1 MTQTI
6 YDKSKSDRG
15 VSAQA
20 RPRAHNL
27 DIPPEL
33 LRETPPDL
41 PEVAELTSVRH
52 YTSLS
57 QKNFSIDTRF
67 YPLGSCTMKYNPRAA
82 HKAAMAEGFLS
93 RHPLLPDEYNQG
105 FLEARVELEH
115 QLQKL
120 TGMAAVSLTP
130 MAGAQGEFAGLAIIR
145 AYLRSEGE
153 GERDEILVPEAAHGT
168 NPASAAMC
176 GFKVREIPLEK
187 SGDIDEQALFAA
199 LSNRTAGLM
208 LTNPS
213 TCGLFERRIGEIAEH
228 VHAAGGLLYYDGAN
242 LNAIIGRARPADM
255 GFDVIHMNLHKT
267 FATPHGGGGPGA
279 GPIGVVERLKPFLPL
294 PYTRRRTDGLLELE
308 GRYELAHESHPSST
322 GRLSAWGGNSNV
334 LIRALA
340 YIRLLGGE
348 GLRRVS
354 DHAVLAAAYVA
365 KRLSDAGF
373 ELAWPDRRV
382 THEFVISLK
391 KESKAYGVSA
401 LDFSKRLLDYGVHPP
416 TNYFPLLVPECFL
429 IEPTET
435 EPIEELDAFVDAM
448 IAIRD
453 EAAKDPNILKDAPH
467 TLPVSRLDEVRA
479 VKELDLR
486 QRGD

>member
-1 MTQTI
+1 MTSTI
-6 YDKSKSDRG
+6 FDKSKAARS

-20 RPRAHNL
+20 RAGRHKI
-27 DIPPEL
+27 DIPAEL
-33 LRETPPDL
+33 LRESPPSL
-41 PEVAELTSVRH
+41 PEVAELTAVRH

-57 QKNFSIDTRF
+57 QKNYSIDTRF

-82 HKAAMAEGFLS
+82 HKAALEVGFLS
-93 RHPLLPDEYNQG
+93 RHPLLPDEYDQG
-105 FLEARVELEH
+105 FLRIRMELEEH
-115 QLQKL
+115 LTKL

-130 MAGAQGEFAGLAIIR
+130 MAGAQGEFAGLSIMR
-145 AYLRSEGE
+145 AFLSSQGQDA
-153 GERDEILVPEAAHGT
+153 RDEILVPEAAHGT

-176 GFKVREIPLEK
+176 GFKVREIPLLA
-187 SGDIDEQALFAA
+187 SGDIDEQAVRSA
-199 LSNRTAGLM
+199 LSHRTAGLM

-213 TCGLFERRIGEIAEH
+213 TCGLFEQRICEIAEQ
-228 VHAAGGLLYYDGAN
+228 VHEAGGMLYYDGAN
-242 LNAIIGRARPADM
+242 LNAIIGRVRPADM

-279 GPIGVVERLKPFLPL
+279 GPIGVVERLKPFLPM
-294 PYTRRRTDGLLELE
+294 PYARYRKDGSIELE
-308 GRYELAHESHPSST
+308 GRFEQDSVEHPHSM
-322 GRLSAWGGNSNV
+322 GRLSAFGGNAGV

-365 KRLSDAGF
+365 KRLAEAGF
-373 ELAWPDRRV
+373 ELAWPDRRA

-391 KESKAYGVSA
+391 KENREYGITA
-401 LDFSKRLLDYGVHPP
+401 LDFSKRLLDYGFHPP

-435 EPIEELDAFVDAM
+435 EAIEELDAFVDAM
-448 IAIRD
+448 IAIRN
-453 EAAKDPNILKDAPH
+453 EAAEDANILKQAPH
-467 TLPVSRLDEVRA
+467 SLPVSRLDEVKA
-479 VKELDLR
+479 VKDLDLC
-486 QRGD
+486 QLGE